1 MPGEHRR
8 LSVDEG
14 VDLINQQHGLPLTHE
29 VLVDICESGWDACRH
44 EHQGDWSID
53 GTEASEEAAAR
64 VLMERVARLA
74 SERQDAGD
82 AMLEPPAGAEAGEDI

>member
-1 MPGEHRR
+1 MPAEQSR

-14 VDLINQQHGLPLTHE
+14 VDFINQQHGVPLTHD

-44 EHQGDWSID
+44 ERKGDWSID
-53 GTEASEEAAAR
+53 RSEASEEATAR

-74 SERQDAGD
+74 SERQDAAD
-82 AMLEPPAGAEAGEDI
+82 AMDDPPAGAEADQGI